1 MYRRI
6 LIGYDGGD
14 QSRDAITLGQKLA
27 EQTGAELVVAGVF
40 QFDPVWGGFDS
51 RFHEAEADWK
61 RQIDAAAES
70 AGAAA
75 KSISSSSAA
84 RGLHDL
90 AVQSEADLILVGSAS
105 HGRVGQTLAG
115 STGVALL
122 HGSPCSV
129 GIAPHGYSDHAEEAI
144 ETIVVAFDGSLES
157 DHALDAACRLASKLG
172 AGLKLVTVA
181 EPPVIG
187 LGKGGN
193 VGWHDLK
200 EAVEATMRE
209 RLTEAEATVPAGV
222 DVDATFI
229 TGGATETLLSV
240 AADAPGA
247 LLVVGSRGYGPL
259 RRVLLGSVSTAL
271 VRSAPC
277 PLIVTP
283 RGMHDTSET
292 TSRPETAAAP

>member
-122 HGSPCSV
+122 HGSPCAS
-129 GIAPHGYSDHAEEAI
+129 ASRRTAI
-144 ETIVVAFDGSLES
+144 
-157 DHALDAACRLASKLG
+157 
-172 AGLKLVTVA
+172 
-181 EPPVIG
+181 
-187 LGKGGN
+187 
-193 VGWHDLK
+193 
-200 EAVEATMRE
+200 ATMPR
-209 RLTEAEATVPAGV
+209 RRSRRSWSPSTARSNPITRSTPPAG
-222 DVDATFI
+222 
-229 TGGATETLLSV
+229 SPRSW
-240 AADAPGA
+240 APG
-247 LLVVGSRGYGPL
+247 
-259 RRVLLGSVSTAL
+259 
-271 VRSAPC
+271 
-277 PLIVTP
+277 
-283 RGMHDTSET
+283 
-292 TSRPETAAAP
+292 